1 MKHKSVAVSIHLSLV
16 LEIFVCPVEEISVL
30 HVNLQMYDRQAW
42 LAVAYIY
49 IHTIQDVVRECHTV
63 AWGEWMG
70 GSLRILPGKELY
82 PLQTLWL

>member
-1 MKHKSVAVSIHLSLV
+1 
-16 LEIFVCPVEEISVL
+16 
-30 HVNLQMYDRQAW
+30 MYDRQAW